1 VGVGEVVRGIT
12 RTSNTWIMGRAGPA
26 RDGSVTGRAN
36 FLTGQANWLTIKFEL
51 TDLYSYY
58 DGLEVRTSH
67 TDISISNLTCFLFG
81 TTTTLGSFKL
91 VPNVGSSRNV
101 L

>member
-1 VGVGEVVRGIT
+1 VP
-12 RTSNTWIMGRAGPA
+12 GRHGMA
-26 RDGSVTGRAN
+26 VTGRAS

-67 TDISISNLTCFLFG
+67 TDISISNLTCFCLER
-81 TTTTLGSFKL
+81 LQCWALS
-91 VPNVGSSRNV
+91 N
-101 L
+101 